1 MAKRANFDE
10 TSNTGSFPAAKY
22 SKELR
27 EFSVS
32 LHNTSAAAYRYVRQ
46 ELGNILPSE
55 KTIQRWMV
63 KVDGS
68 PGFSR
73 QVSKLPSK
81 LDILMFNLISY
92 LLFRLLII

>member
-1 MAKRANFDE
+1 MAKRAKFDE
-10 TSNTGSFPAAKY
+10 TSNTGSFLPAAQY

-55 KTIQRWMV
+55 TTLKRWMV
-63 KVDGS
+63 KIDGS

-73 QVSKLPSK
+73 QVSKLPF
-81 LDILMFNLISY
+81 IYCF
-92 LLFRLLII
+92 